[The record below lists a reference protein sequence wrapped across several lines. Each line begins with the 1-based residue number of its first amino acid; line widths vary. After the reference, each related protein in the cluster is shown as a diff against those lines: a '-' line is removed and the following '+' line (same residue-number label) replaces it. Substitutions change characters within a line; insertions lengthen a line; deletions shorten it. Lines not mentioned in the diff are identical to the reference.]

1 MLRNAEHKVTLEPP
15 TDNTTGETGRYT
27 YATVASLTIE
37 ERQGVYSDFNLAAV
51 SVRIDDGGP
60 IQPGW
65 KVVITTP
72 APLAGT
78 YTVKLVQPNR
88 DHVRIVADNTL

>member
-1 MLRNAEHKVTLEPP
+1 MLRNAEHIVTLEPP
-15 TDNTTGETGRYT
+15 ADNTTDTGRYT
-27 YATVASLTIE
+27 YATVASLSIE

-88 DHVRIVADNTL
+88 GHIRIVADNTL